1 MFQAIGRHVSLAA
14 RAGIAAL
21 FNPRFTA
28 STLRVMGA
36 KRRTLSPLFRN
47 PVTPTSVRGDDRILP
62 NLSPEL
68 LMSELRGIA
77 GPASEI
83 EVLSHDSGLQRPDLG
98 LFETLS
104 DVLKEGDP
112 DGFPVP
118 MLIPG
123 VTDDRLFARLGIQN
137 YGFLQMLLPKAFD
150 FAASIPG
157 SDERVPVAAIN
168 FGSSA
173 ITACSKGMDAPCSPA
188 WAMPESV

>member
-1 MFQAIGRHVSLAA
+1 MFQAIGRHVSLPA

-83 EVLSHDSGLQRPDLG
+83 EVLSPDSGLQRPDLG

-104 DVLKEGDP
+104 DVLKERDP
-112 DGFPVP
+112 DGIPVL
-118 MLIPG
+118 MPG
-123 VTDDRLFARLGIQN
+123 STDGRLFAPPGIQN
-137 YGFLQMLLPKAFD
+137 YGFLLMLLPETFD
-150 FAASIPG
+150 FAATIMG
-157 SDERVPVAAIN
+157 L
-168 FGSSA
+168 
-173 ITACSKGMDAPCSPA
+173 M
-188 WAMPESV
+188 SVCR

>member
-1 MFQAIGRHVSLAA
+1 MFRAIGRHTSLPA

-28 STLRVMGA
+28 STLRLMGA
-36 KRRTLSPLFRN
+36 KGRTFSPLFRN
-47 PVTPTSVRGDDRILP
+47 IVTPTSVRGDDRILP

-104 DVLKEGDP
+104 DVLKESDP
-112 DGFPVP
+112 DGIPVP

-137 YGFLQMLLPKAFD
+137 YGLLPMLLSGTLHFVAP
-150 FAASIPG
+150 IHGP
-157 SDERVPVAAIN
+157 DERVPVAKIN
-168 FGSSA
+168 FGASGNR
-173 ITACSKGMDAPCSPA
+173 ACSKGMDAPCSPA

>member
-1 MFQAIGRHVSLAA
+1 MFQAIGRHVSLPA

-98 LFETLS
+98 LF
-104 DVLKEGDP
+104 
-112 DGFPVP
+112 
-118 MLIPG
+118 
-123 VTDDRLFARLGIQN
+123 
-137 YGFLQMLLPKAFD
+137 
-150 FAASIPG
+150 
-157 SDERVPVAAIN
+157 
-168 FGSSA
+168 
-173 ITACSKGMDAPCSPA
+173 
-188 WAMPESV
+188 